1 MGTSENRKKMGK
13 TNIAAVLKYQDKQR
27 KKLSLTD
34 KKLLSSN

>member
-1 MGTSENRKKMGK
+1 MGISESCEKMGK
-13 TNIAAVLKYQDKQR
+13 TDIAAVLKYQDKQG